1 MVDEFGLTGVAS
13 TVAGATGS
21 IWTIFIYGGLLVI
34 ILGMLWFIYWWTSFN
49 IFYRIR
55 ELTGDKTRVIDDKAK
70 RIKTKEGI
78 IKWKLRGRNDFVP
91 IAPAEAIHLTKK
103 GKISVEAYYTPE
115 HEYKYI
121 DDEGQEKTRTQEPQY
136 NYLLD
141 KGISKN
147 TVESFKSLTTAD
159 REFYANEERL
169 AQKYIK
175 KSWMDYLLQIVGI
188 LALII
193 IVVCMFA
200 FWEEITKPTLQA
212 QQQNVAVTKLQV
224 EMLQQIKEIMRHAQ
238 IVPDYNGT
246 VPEPAPASLQL
257 QTYQQVK

>member
-1 MVDEFGLTGVAS
+1 MADEFGLSGVTS
-13 TVAGATGS
+13 TVASSTGTL
-21 IWTIFIYGGLLVI
+21 WTILIYGGILLI
-34 ILGMLWFIYWWTSFN
+34 FFGMLWFIYWWTSYN

-91 IAPAEAIHLTKK
+91 IAPAEAIHLTKR

-121 DDEGQEKTRTQEPQY
+121 DDEGEAKTRTQEPQY
-136 NYLLD
+136 SYLLD

-169 AQKYIK
+169 AQKYLK
-175 KSWMDYLLQIVGI
+175 KNWTDYILPIVGM

-200 FWEEITKPTLQA
+200 FWEDITKPTLKA
-212 QQQNVAVTKLQV
+212 QETNMAVTKLQI

-246 VPEPAPASLQL
+246 VPEPVPASLQL

>member
-1 MVDEFGLTGVAS
+1 MADEFGLTGVAS

-21 IWTIFIYGGLLVI
+21 IWTIFIYGGLLLI
-34 ILGMLWFIYWWTSFN
+34 ILGLFWFIYWWTSFN

-70 RIKTKEGI
+70 RIKTREGI

-121 DDEGQEKTRTQEPQY
+121 DDNGQEMTRTNEPQY

-175 KSWMDYLLQIVGI
+175 KSWMDYILPIVGI

-200 FWEEITKPTLQA
+200 FWQEITKPTLVA
-212 QQQNVAVTKLQV
+212 QEQNIQVTKLQV

-246 VPEPAPASLQL
+246 VPEPTPAS
-257 QTYQQVK
+257 QQVK